1 VARISG
7 AGVFVGLAL
16 AWGLSFPAIAVGL
29 EYFPPFIFA
38 AIRYG
43 SGAVILLA
51 YAGLTTNSWVPTGG
65 ENVRAIAFGGPLF
78 FGANGLLFVAQQT
91 VPSGVAAIMQGLAP
105 ILTALWAFL
114 LLDERISPVGTV
126 GIIVSFLGL
135 GLIVR
140 PDPGNLVAGNITA
153 RLILVTQVLL
163 MSLGGVLI
171 QRSGPSLDRIPLTG
185 WSMLVG
191 SGVLVLLSVVAVESP
206 VSVGDISPMAIG
218 AVLYLV
224 VVSTVIA
231 FTLYYTLLS
240 DYGAFEASLIAYL
253 VPVVSTIVGVW
264 FLDETIR
271 VLTFVGFG
279 LVFVGFAL
287 LKRRVL
293 ARYGEF
299 FTL

>member
-1 VARISG
+1 
-7 AGVFVGLAL
+7 
-16 AWGLSFPAIAVGL
+16 
-29 EYFPPFIFA
+29 
-38 AIRYG
+38 
-43 SGAVILLA
+43 
-51 YAGLTTNSWVPTGG
+51 
-65 ENVRAIAFGGPLF
+65 
-78 FGANGLLFVAQQT
+78 
-91 VPSGVAAIMQGLAP
+91 
-105 ILTALWAFL
+105 
-114 LLDERISPVGTV
+114 
-126 GIIVSFLGL
+126 
-135 GLIVR
+135 
-140 PDPGNLVAGNITA
+140 
-153 RLILVTQVLL
+153 
-163 MSLGGVLI
+163 
-171 QRSGPSLDRIPLTG
+171 
-185 WSMLVG
+185 
-191 SGVLVLLSVVAVESP
+191 
-206 VSVGDISPMAIG
+206 MAIG